1 MNIANKLTLLR
12 IFLIPFYVLFL
23 LVPISHYHFWIATVI
38 FIVSSITDA
47 LDGKLARKHGIVTD
61 FGKFADPIADKLV
74 VLSAMICFVQTGM
87 MPSWACIIITAR
99 EIIIS
104 GFRLICAGKGTVVA
118 ASYLGKIKT
127 VTQMAFIIITTFN
140 CSYYFSESAPGFC
153 QTVEVIRIIIM
164 YIALIL
170 TIWSLVDYIYKN
182 RKFLSLEDI

>member
-12 IFLIPFYVLFL
+12 IVLIPFYILFL
-23 LVPISHYHFWIATVI
+23 LLPLTRYHFWIACVI
-38 FIVSSITDA
+38 FIFSSITDM

-74 VLSAMICFVQTGM
+74 VLSAMICFVQIDM
-87 MPSWACIIITAR
+87 MPAWACIIIMAR

-104 GFRLICAGKGTVVA
+104 GFRLIVAGKGSVLA

-140 CSYYFSESAPGFC
+140 FSYYFEEAAPGLC
-153 QTVEVIRIIIM
+153 NVIEIIRIVVM
-164 YIALIL
+164 YIAIVM
-170 TIWSLVDYIYKN
+170 TIWSLIDYLYKN
-182 RKFLSLEDI
+182 RKFLSLSDI

>member
-12 IFLIPFYVLFL
+12 IFTIPLYVLFL
-23 LVPISHYHFWIATVI
+23 LVPITRFHYIIACALFI
-38 FIVSSITDA
+38 FSAITDT
-47 LDGKLARKHGIVTD
+47 LDGKLARKRGIVTD

-87 MPSWACIIITAR
+87 MPAWACIIITAR

-104 GFRLICAGKGTVVA
+104 GFRLICAGKGSVLA
-118 ASYLGKIKT
+118 ASWLGKIKT
-127 VTQMAFIIITTFN
+127 VTQMLFIIITTFN
-140 CSYYFSESAPGFC
+140 FSFYFSETAPGFC
-153 QTVEVIRIIIM
+153 NVMEVIRLVIM
-164 YIALIL
+164 YIAIIM